1 MARLFL
7 MIKFLF
13 FISLFFIS
21 NLYSLELKCNFEEVY
36 ADGSIQNGFFLIQ
49 NQKLRYEYSAETLFT
64 IIHNHDQSFLVR
76 NNDRQIIN
84 KITENT
90 EIIEELLNI
99 STKYPDIEKE
109 YTSDDLIIKIEKA
122 LKGDFVKRILINSPE
137 IKVSIYFNDCQNI
150 KIQNKYFSHNPFFEY
165 NSN

>member
-1 MARLFL
+1 

-13 FISLFFIS
+13 FIPLFFIS

-49 NQKLRYEYSAETLFT
+49 NQKLRYEYTAERLFT

-99 STKYPDIEKE
+99 STKYPDIEKD

-122 LKGDFVKRILINSPE
+122 LSGNFIKRVLINSPN
-137 IKVSIYFNDCQNI
+137 IKVSIYFNDCQII
-150 KIQNKYFSHNPFFEY
+150 KIQNRYFSHNPFFEY
-165 NSN
+165 KLN

>member
-1 MARLFL
+1 

-13 FISLFFIS
+13 FIPLFFIS

-64 IIHNHDQSFLVR
+64 IIHNQDQTFLVR
-76 NNDRQIIN
+76 NNDYKIVN
-84 KITENT
+84 KINENAK
-90 EIIEELLNI
+90 IIEELINI
-99 STKYPDIEKE
+99 SKKYPDIEKE

-137 IKVSIYFNDCQNI
+137 IKVSIYFNDCQNT

-165 NSN
+165 NRN

>member
-1 MARLFL
+1 

-13 FISLFFIS
+13 LIPFFFIS

-36 ADGSIQNGFFLIQ
+36 ADGSIQNGFFFIKS
-49 NQKLRYEYSAETLFT
+49 QKLRYEYRAERLFT
-64 IIHNHDQSFLVR
+64 IIYNNDKSFLIR

-84 KITENT
+84 KISENT
-90 EIIEELLNI
+90 EIIKELLNI
-99 STKYPDIEKE
+99 SQKYPDVETE
-109 YTSDDLIIKIEKA
+109 YIVDDLIIKIEKA
-122 LKGDFVKRILINSPE
+122 LMRDFIKRILINSPK
-137 IKVSIYFNDCQNI
+137 IKVSIYFNDCQKT

>member
-1 MARLFL
+1 

-13 FISLFFIS
+13 FIPFFFIS
-21 NLYSLELKCNFEEVY
+21 NLSALELKCNFEEVY
-36 ADGSIQNGFFLIQ
+36 ADGSIQNGYFLIKS
-49 NQKLRYEYSAETLFT
+49 QKLRYEYSTERLFT
-64 IIHNHDQSFLVR
+64 IIYNNNQSFLIR

-84 KITENT
+84 KISENT

-99 STKYPDIEKE
+99 SKKYPDIETE
-109 YTSDDLIIKIEKA
+109 YIVDDLIIKIEKA
-122 LKGDFVKRILINSPE
+122 LMGDFIKRILINSPK
-137 IKVSIYFNDCQNI
+137 IKVSIYFNDCHKT

>member
-1 MARLFL
+1 
-7 MIKFLF
+7 MIRFLF
-13 FISLFFIS
+13 FIPLFLIS

-36 ADGSIQNGFFLIQ
+36 VDGSIQNGFFLI
-49 NQKLRYEYSAETLFT
+49 NNHKLRYEYSAGSLFT
-64 IIHNHDQSFLVR
+64 IIHNHDQTFLVR
-76 NNDRQIIN
+76 NNDYKIIN

-99 STKYPDIEKE
+99 SKKYPDIEKE

-137 IKVSIYFNDCQNI
+137 IKLSIYFNDCQNI
-150 KIQNKYFSHNPFFEY
+150 KIKNKYFSHNPFFEY
-165 NSN
+165 NPN

>member
-1 MARLFL
+1 

-13 FISLFFIS
+13 FIPLFFIS

-49 NQKLRYEYSAETLFT
+49 NQKLRYEYSSERLFT
-64 IIHNHDQSFLVR
+64 IIYNQDQSFLVR

-99 STKYPDIEKE
+99 SIKYPDIVKE
-109 YTSDDLIIKIEKA
+109 YISDDLIIKIEKA
-122 LKGDFVKRILINSPE
+122 LEGDFVKRILINSPK

>member
-1 MARLFL
+1 

-13 FISLFFIS
+13 FIPLFFIS

-49 NQKLRYEYSAETLFT
+49 NQKLRYEYSAERLFT
-64 IIHNHDQSFLVR
+64 IIYNHDQSFLVR

-90 EIIEELLNI
+90 
-99 STKYPDIEKE
+99 
-109 YTSDDLIIKIEKA
+109 
-122 LKGDFVKRILINSPE
+122 
-137 IKVSIYFNDCQNI
+137 
-150 KIQNKYFSHNPFFEY
+150 
-165 NSN
+165 

>member
-1 MARLFL
+1 

-13 FISLFFIS
+13 FIPFLFIS

-49 NQKLRYEYSAETLFT
+49 NQKLRYEYSADRLFT
-64 IIHNHDQSFLVR
+64 IIYNHNQSFLIR
-76 NNDRQIIN
+76 NNDHNIVN

-90 EIIEELLNI
+90 EIIEELLII
-99 STKYPDIEKE
+99 SKKYPDIEKE
-109 YTSDDLIIKIEKA
+109 YISHDLILKIEKA
-122 LKGDFVKRILINSPE
+122 LSGDFVKRILINSPK
-137 IKVSIYFNDCQNI
+137 IKVSIYFNDCQKT

-165 NSN
+165 NPN